1 MAAILGGCAP
11 AGGGAAPTASAARTK
26 VPPVPSAGLPVP
38 SAGLPVPTDPVEAL
52 GPTGRTESG
61 RIVRVVDGDTVIVR
75 VEGRD
80 LRVRYI
86 GMDTPESVKPDS
98 PVEAFGREASAANE
112 ALVAGRDVVLERD
125 VSETDQYGRAL
136 RDVWI
141 RDDVGWTL
149 VGLRLV
155 RLGYAR
161 VSTFPPDVKYADR
174 LLAAERAA
182 RDEGRGLWGAP

>member
-1 MAAILGGCAP
+1 
-11 AGGGAAPTASAARTK
+11 
-26 VPPVPSAGLPVP
+26 
-38 SAGLPVPTDPVEAL
+38 
-52 GPTGRTESG
+52 
-61 RIVRVVDGDTVIVR
+61 
-75 VEGRD
+75 
-80 LRVRYI
+80 
-86 GMDTPESVKPDS
+86 MDTPESVKPDS
-98 PVEAFGREASAANE
+98 PVEAFGPEASAANE

-125 VSETDQYGRAL
+125 VSDTDRYGRAL

-141 RDDVGWTL
+141 RDGAGWTL

-155 RLGYAR
+155 RIGYAR

>member
-1 MAAILGGCAP
+1 M
-11 AGGGAAPTASAARTK
+11 
-26 VPPVPSAGLPVP
+26 
-38 SAGLPVPTDPVEAL
+38 
-52 GPTGRTESG
+52 
-61 RIVRVVDGDTVIVR
+61 VRVVDGDTVIVR
-75 VEGRD
+75 VDGRD
-80 LRVRYI
+80 VRVRYI

-125 VSETDQYGRAL
+125 VSDTDRYGRAL

-141 RDDVGWTL
+141 RDGAGWTL

-182 RDEGRGLWGAP
+182 RDEGRGLWGAPRAHRERAVIAS